1 MRERR
6 GKGTEE
12 AEEDTVSLSTEKET
26 EDAKLSC
33 STPNNACMC
42 VCIWECV
49 SLAVLISVG
58 VIDRVVE
65 SAEQSD

>member
-1 MRERR
+1 MRKQR

-12 AEEDTVSLSTEKET
+12 AGEDTLSLSTAKET

-33 STPNNACMC
+33 STPTMRVC